1 MASLNKVMLLGN
13 IGQEPEIK
21 TTQSGKEFAN
31 LSIATTESWKD
42 KNSGEKKEK
51 TERHKIVCFNEGLV
65 KVIKQYCHKG
75 DKLYIE
81 GQMRTRKWEKDGQT
95 RYTTEVVLGSY
106 TGNLVMCSSKPS
118 NSQSK
123 PVQVN
128 DVNYPTKAQ
137 ASQKR
142 EEDYLDDDIPF

>member
-1 MASLNKVMLLGN
+1 MASLNKVMLIGN

-31 LSIATTESWKD
+31 LSIATSDSWKD

-51 TERHKIVCFNEGLV
+51 TEWHKVVVFNDGLV
-65 KVIKQYCHKG
+65 NIIKQYCHKG
-75 DKLYIE
+75 DRLYVE
-81 GQMRTRKWEKDGQT
+81 GQVRTRKWDQDGQT

-106 TGNLVMCSSKPS
+106 TGHLVMCSSKPS
-118 NSQSK
+118 NSRSK

-128 DVNYPTKAQ
+128 DVNYPTKEQ
-137 ASQKR
+137 ARQNR
-142 EEDYLDDDIPF
+142 ENDYLDDEIPF